1 MYSSIHQHTS
11 IPTHSLT
18 HSLTHLYQ
26 KDALIS
32 KLVFDKAVEASE
44 QQSKQYKV
52 RVKVKKVK
60 EKEVIAN
67 NRVTESRTR
76 EDKAAQEDQV
86 YVSYV

>member
-18 HSLTHLYQ
+18 NLYQ